1 MASRALPRL
10 RTTKPGHDAALSPAQ
25 RHRAAAAM
33 RRVGRRIGHHP
44 AYACDLCDLGWA
56 GPEADCWGCG
66 RPASDYSRRAS
77 TLQLLLRSV
86 SPAAKAAR

>member
-1 MASRALPRL
+1 MASLALPRT
-10 RTTKPGHDAALSPAQ
+10 RSTKPRPQQLPSEQ

-33 RRVGRRIGHHP
+33 RRIGRRIGHHP
-44 AYACDLCDLGWA
+44 AYACDMCDVAWSGC
-56 GPEADCWGCG
+56 ENDCFSCG

-86 SPAAKAAR
+86 APAAKADR